1 MLELASYIKTNF
13 IKLIFFKE
21 IRITLSDLITEKP

>member
-21 IRITLSDLITEKP
+21 IRITLSDFMTYTP

>member
-21 IRITLSDLITEKP
+21 IRITLPDFMTYTP